1 MKPKPLEEME
11 EAVLEFAEVIK
22 EIRAKDD
29 DNWPDDATS
38 DKYTG
43 CMTKAIIAMTHWDL
57 INMSAAELAERLFM
71 KTMRYCNRCKTK
83 VQSGMCAE
91 TGTEEFCKCQCTLD
105 DNFDSKLW
113 VDYKLFPKED

>member
-71 KTMRYCNRCKTK
+71 KTVRYCVQCKTK
-83 VQSGMCAE
+83 VRHSMFE
-91 TGTEEFCKCQCTLD
+91 TGQEEFCNCQCTLD
-105 DNFDSKLW
+105 DNFNQKLW
-113 VDYKLFPKED
+113 IDYKLFPKED